1 MKINSIIIFIL
12 MLEIAFSLIF
22 INNLNIFQH
31 MLFVQL
37 IPSFLL
43 AIFIGRG
50 ASGKKLFWLYIIVG
64 SILYSIMMYI
74 LLLVTPMDV
83 IENNTVQSS
92 TSIFEFNKTIKF
104 TTYLGFF
111 IQELLLSSFVVLI
124 IKIIRKI
131 NKLII

>member
-1 MKINSIIIFIL
+1 FTS
-12 MLEIAFSLIF
+12 
-22 INNLNIFQH
+22 
-31 MLFVQL
+31 V
-37 IPSFLL
+37 FLL
-43 AIFIGRG
+43 VIFIGRG
-50 ASGKKLFWLYIIVG
+50 SSCKILFCFFIIVV

-111 IQELLLSSFVVLI
+111 IQEFLLSSFVVLI

-131 NKLII
+131 NLGRF

>member
-1 MKINSIIIFIL
+1 
-12 MLEIAFSLIF
+12 
-22 INNLNIFQH
+22 
-31 MLFVQL
+31 
-37 IPSFLL
+37 
-43 AIFIGRG
+43 
-50 ASGKKLFWLYIIVG
+50 
-64 SILYSIMMYI
+64 MMYI

-131 NKLII
+131 NLGRF